1 MNIRYKST
9 QHSIFNSSFPE
20 WICFFG
26 MTRTRTMKTVKEENY
41 QVEVLTGIQGL
52 ITVAGTFQNLCKKEK
67 IERYTFMKI
76 KVQ

>member
-1 MNIRYKST
+1 
-9 QHSIFNSSFPE
+9 
-20 WICFFG
+20 
-26 MTRTRTMKTVKEENY
+26 MKTVKEENY